1 MRKIGLAIATA
12 GAVVM
17 AVPVFSTTQAVAQ
30 GVGVDV
36 GPGGVRVGPRDRTRC
51 RTVTVRTRRPDG
63 TMVTRT
69 ERRCG
74 RGGRHWD

>member
-12 GAVVM
+12 SAVVM
-17 AVPVFSTTQAVAQ
+17 TVPLFAATEAAAQ
-30 GVGVDV
+30 RVEV
-36 GPGGVRVGPRDRTRC
+36 GPGGVHVGPRDRTRC